1 MDNIK
6 ILKLGEVDKEHGKRV
21 KDIGKLGLEKTMNQV
36 IWEEIKKNSEILA
49 YYDCPQL
56 FTAFGYYIVLAEPGE
71 EYLVSIIPSIA
82 LEEFRKGAIDLR
94 SLILLKSNAWF
105 LINEENTFEC
115 TKLESLDEYLL
126 PESGYCM
133 GL

>member
-1 MDNIK
+1 
-6 ILKLGEVDKEHGKRV
+6 
-21 KDIGKLGLEKTMNQV
+21 MNQV

-71 EYLVSIIPSIA
+71 EYLVSIVPSIA

-115 TKLESLDEYLL
+115 IKLESLDEYLL

>member
-1 MDNIK
+1 
-6 ILKLGEVDKEHGKRV
+6 
-21 KDIGKLGLEKTMNQV
+21 MNQV

-56 FTAFGYYIVLAEPGE
+56 FTAFKYYIVLAEPGE
-71 EYLVSIIPSIA
+71 EYLVSIVPSIA

-126 PESGYCM
+126 PESGYYM